1 MYIGSLAFIQPRF
14 SGIHSLFL
22 LLFSDVGIRECGGQ
36 STSN

>member
-14 SGIHSLFL
+14 SGIHSLL

>member
-14 SGIHSLFL
+14 SGIYSLL